1 MTRHFLQLY
10 VLIVVTLAAV
20 SWGQEKLWEIYSA
33 QDDAAHAQGAAL
45 VLLSDRLHEVPPDAR
60 AQFVR
65 ELAGRTGVDVEL
77 FESKDIVG
85 DDMLARLT
93 RGDLAHMHA
102 ADKDWLLK
110 RMPDDGRVLAFRYAS
125 QEAKRGVIDWVLAF
139 VFYALIALVIMGWLW
154 PLTRDLKYLER
165 STTSFGNRN
174 WTFDTRIGMRSP
186 VHSLAEAFRRMAARI
201 DSLVGAQRDMT
212 NAMSHEIKTP
222 LARMHSEVEM
232 ARTASEPAAL
242 ARHLSSIDGD
252 IAELDAFVTATL
264 DYAILE
270 RAEIAL
276 NIHEH
281 DLTAILPVLVDSL
294 RRTARQELRIR
305 CEVSPNATKVK
316 CDAHLF
322 ETVVRNL
329 LYNAIRY
336 ARSEIHV
343 VFFIRPDGVYNLRVD
358 DDGPG
363 IQPADRARIFDSF
376 VQLDNRT
383 GRKTGY
389 GLGLAI
395 VKRIVEWHGGV
406 ASVTRAGLG
415 GAGLSVTWGPDIR

>member
-1 MTRHFLQLY
+1 
-10 VLIVVTLAAV
+10 
-20 SWGQEKLWEIYSA
+20 
-33 QDDAAHAQGAAL
+33 
-45 VLLSDRLHEVPPDAR
+45 
-60 AQFVR
+60 
-65 ELAGRTGVDVEL
+65 
-77 FESKDIVG
+77 
-85 DDMLARLT
+85 
-93 RGDLAHMHA
+93 
-102 ADKDWLLK
+102 
-110 RMPDDGRVLAFRYAS
+110 
-125 QEAKRGVIDWVLAF
+125 
-139 VFYALIALVIMGWLW
+139 
-154 PLTRDLKYLER
+154 
-165 STTSFGNRN
+165 
-174 WTFDTRIGMRSP
+174 MR
-186 VHSLAEAFRRMAARI
+186 F
-201 DSLVGAQRDMT
+201 
-212 NAMSHEIKTP
+212 
-222 LARMHSEVEM
+222 EVEM
-232 ARTASEPAAL
+232 ARTASDSASL
-242 ARHLSSIDGD
+242 GRHLNNIDVD
-252 IAELDAFVTATL
+252 IAELDSFVTATL

-281 DLTAILPVLVDSL
+281 DLTAILPALVDSL
-294 RRTARQELRIR
+294 RRAARQEVRIR

-363 IQPADRARIFDSF
+363 IPPADRARIFDSF
-376 VQLDNRT
+376 VQLDNRS

-415 GAGLSVTWGPDIR
+415 GAGLSVTWGPEIP